1 MMHAPRRP
9 PNDTGGPPLPIFL
22 INLNQSVG
30 RLRKME
36 AQLDGDR
43 WSRVSAVYGDN
54 VWPGCLQNR
63 HGAGRSGCAADT
75 VGSGAQGTPRLHPR
89 SAAVAFSHMR
99 AWRKV
104 EALPPHPHSPSYPYP
119 SLLTLSL
126 PPNPIHHPNADPD
139 PGPNPGPEQVE
150 ALPLGGEGAAI
161 VLEDDVKLRP
171 GAVASKQVE
180 YLVRP
185 K

>member
-1 MMHAPRRP
+1 M
-9 PNDTGGPPLPIFL
+9 
-22 INLNQSVG
+22 
-30 RLRKME
+30 
-36 AQLDGDR
+36 
-43 WSRVSAVYGDN
+43 
-54 VWPGCLQNR
+54 
-63 HGAGRSGCAADT
+63 
-75 VGSGAQGTPRLHPR
+75 GSGAQGTPRLHPR

-99 AWRKV
+99 TWRKV

-126 PPNPIHHPNADPD
+126 PPNPIHHPKAAPD

-150 ALPLGGEGAAI
+150 ALPLGEGAAI

-180 YLVRP
+180 YLVQP

>member
-1 MMHAPRRP
+1 MTLVIAPGIQQGGGLVWRATSANSGQCDQRCQSTAGAAPADGVASAPTLGCRGVQPYARVAQGRGPPSSPSLSLLPLSLP
-9 PNDTGGPPLPIFL
+9 PN
-22 INLNQSVG
+22 
-30 RLRKME
+30 
-36 AQLDGDR
+36 
-43 WSRVSAVYGDN
+43 
-54 VWPGCLQNR
+54 
-63 HGAGRSGCAADT
+63 
-75 VGSGAQGTPRLHPR
+75 
-89 SAAVAFSHMR
+89 
-99 AWRKV
+99 
-104 EALPPHPHSPSYPYP
+104 PYP

-126 PPNPIHHPNADPD
+126 PPNPIHHPKAAPD

-150 ALPLGGEGAAI
+150 ALPLGEGAAI